1 MHLEKDYTK
10 LENRETLSEE
20 RIKGIIN
27 EDNKLALYLRY
38 FYLWESQFM
47 RVYSKTKKDKIFYFF
62 EQLKNLAFIH
72 NGKVTLDIN
81 EEKMNARL
89 VYWGDGIVVL
99 PKELDISK
107 NILLS
112 LLRDFD
118 IVSINSV
125 NGGIEIRIE
134 EDFYESVEIRDEQ
147 ATLSEL
153 KEIINSHR
161 TYKDIL

>member
-38 FYLWESQFM
+38 FYLWDSQFM

-81 EEKMNARL
+81 EEEMNARL
-89 VYWGDGIVVL
+89 VYWGDSIVVL

-118 IVSINSV
+118 IVYINSV

-153 KEIINSHR
+153 KEIINGYR

>member
-38 FYLWESQFM
+38 FYLWDSQFM

-118 IVSINSV
+118 INVI
-125 NGGIEIRIE
+125 
-134 EDFYESVEIRDEQ
+134 
-147 ATLSEL
+147 
-153 KEIINSHR
+153 
-161 TYKDIL
+161 